1 MKDEQY
7 FNFLKGKKAII
18 IGPAQYLTTESFSGF
33 GESIDKEYDIVV
45 RLNRG
50 MELTQRYKSNI
61 GSRTDVFYNCL
72 IEHKDNGGIIDINNL
87 KDNNIQ
93 WLCTIPNSTMRG
105 NCYSNALHPMVN
117 QNTVNL
123 IKQNFNFH
131 VMDFRLYGELNKG
144 VDCRSNTG
152 FAAIFDT
159 LYHGVESLFVT
170 GFSFYLDAFA
180 PGYKEGCARDEDEFA
195 KQCFASKRHNQV
207 NQWIYARKNLKN
219 NPKVILDDVLTK
231 ILNLKTLNREDFNEE
246 TQNLYSN
253 V

>member
-105 NCYSNALHPMVN
+105 NCYSNELHPMVN

-231 ILNLKTLNREDFNEE
+231 ILNLETLNREDFNEE